1 MRIGGG
7 DLIWFGP
14 LKRFQ
19 KLFFHTPLVNGFILA
34 SDVYHDFYR
43 WPLVDRRVFERW
55 CETTAWGQMFLRY
68 AQIGPAGRR
77 RSTRA
82 CRVDAT
88 VPARPSPLAASVESP
103 RLPDVEQFPSGLGC
117 LARPQLPSN
126 PRAIIVVMTTAA
138 KPKAGLEDTVATS
151 SAICYLDG
159 DRGVLAYCGYDI
171 HDLARHATFEEVC
184 YLLWHRRLPTR
195 AELGDLQSQLAA
207 GAPAAGAGP
216 AADARAAAGRRHG
229 RAADADLGAR
239 PLRSRRRRQLAAGEL
254 PQGGAADRADQLAG
268 RDDGPAATPAAVR
281 SQPDPVLGHAAN
293 FLYMLTGERPSG
305 LATRAFDVALILH
318 ADHELNAS
326 TFAAR
331 VAAATLTD
339 IHSAI
344 VGAIGTLKGP
354 LHGGA
359 NADVMR
365 LLLEIGADAPL
376 EKAEEVVRAKL
387 ARKEKIPGFGHRVY
401 HTEDPRATHLRQMS
415 RDLGQRAGA
424 AELVR
429 DVAAHR
435 GAGQGREEAEP
446 ERRLLFGVDLPR
458 ARHPDRSVH
467 ADLRGQPRSR
477 AGRRTCSSST
487 RTTG

>member
-1 MRIGGG
+1 M
-7 DLIWFGP
+7 
-14 LKRFQ
+14 
-19 KLFFHTPLVNGFILA
+19 
-34 SDVYHDFYR
+34 S
-43 WPLVDRRVFERW
+43 
-55 CETTAWGQMFLRY
+55 
-68 AQIGPAGRR
+68 
-77 RSTRA
+77 
-82 CRVDAT
+82 
-88 VPARPSPLAASVESP
+88 
-103 RLPDVEQFPSGLGC
+103 
-117 LARPQLPSN
+117 
-126 PRAIIVVMTTAA
+126 TAA

-195 AELGDLQSQLAA
+195 AELGDLQTQLTA
-207 GAPAAGAGP
+207 
-216 AADARAAAGRRHG
+216 ARALPEPVLRLM
-229 RAADADLGAR
+229 RALPEGNTMDALRTLTSALGNYDPDADDQ
-239 PLRSRRRRQLAAGEL
+239 S
-254 PQGGAADRADQLAG
+254 PQVNYRK
-268 RDDGPAATPAAVR
+268 AVR
-281 SQPDPVLGHAAN
+281 LTAHISSLVATLGRMKAGGGPIQPDPVLGHAAN

-339 IHSAI
+339 IYSAI
-344 VGAIGTLKGP
+344 VAAIGTLKGP

-365 LLLEIGADAPL
+365 LLLEIGPDAPL

-415 RDLGQRAGA
+415 RDLGQRAGQPIWYDMSQRIEA
-424 AELVR
+424 LVKSEKKLNANVDFYSASTYHALGIDIELFTPIFAVSR
-429 DVAAHR
+429 VSGWTAHVLEQY
-435 GAGQGREEAEP
+435 ANN
-446 ERRLLFGVDLPR
+446 RLIRPR
-458 ARHPDRSVH
+458 AEYIGPEYPQRYVPVEAR
-467 ADLRGQPRSR
+467 
-477 AGRRTCSSST
+477 
-487 RTTG
+487 